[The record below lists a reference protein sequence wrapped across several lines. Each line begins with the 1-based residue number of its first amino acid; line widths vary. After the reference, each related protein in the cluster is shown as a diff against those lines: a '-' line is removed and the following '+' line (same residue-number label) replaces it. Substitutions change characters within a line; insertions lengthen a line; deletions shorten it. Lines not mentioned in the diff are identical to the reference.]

1 MTFDLLIEYRFKG
14 QKSISHAKLVP
25 WKSDCKFTFSSSLS
39 LSLSQKVTSLIGA
52 HSDIFAA
59 ILKSQRVSVTVAT
72 LEELSLV
79 TGVIGHSGVGQ
90 DWSEQGSTALG
101 SGMMHIQR
109 LMLAHI
115 PQYCN
120 RQVRGEV

>member
-1 MTFDLLIEYRFKG
+1 MEIRLQVHFSLL
-14 QKSISHAKLVP
+14 SH
-25 WKSDCKFTFSSSLS
+25 SR
-39 LSLSQKVTSLIGA
+39 SLSQKVTSLIGA